1 MFRTNHIFYTNIVRR
16 RITLEIDKIKN
27 ILRKKATIF
36 QTGGKK
42 PDLSIN
48 ESWIGKILY
57 SLPNETYPIDRYQ
70 DKMYAIMMLNL
81 TQISFVP
88 EALKGRKAIAIFL
101 SPNFDR
107 DLSNLSG
114 NFCIREYDSLEE
126 LVPNEMS
133 ITFQNLKPFPLIPKL
148 VTDEFPLWD
157 TDDFPDT
164 IQDEIIELE
173 DTTGIEYYDNI
184 FEENRYIHKLGGYA
198 SFAQSGIQ
206 WPADY
211 EFVFQI
217 TEDPKA
223 HFGIIDGG
231 GIYFAKN
238 VKTNDWIAHCDFS

>member
-1 MFRTNHIFYTNIVRR
+1 M
-16 RITLEIDKIKN
+16 EIDNIKK

-36 QTGGKK
+36 QTGGKR
-42 PDLSIN
+42 PDLSIS
-48 ESWIGKILY
+48 ESWIGKIPY
-57 SLPNETYPIDRYQ
+57 SLPNETYPIDRYN

-81 TQISFVP
+81 TQIPFVP
-88 EALKGRKAIAIFL
+88 EALKDTKAIAVFL
-101 SPNFDR
+101 SPNFDK

-114 NFCIREYDSLEE
+114 NFCIREYNSLEE

-133 ITFQNLKPFPLIPKL
+133 LTFQNLKAFPLIPNL

-157 TDDFPDT
+157 TDDFPPT
-164 IQDEIIELE
+164 MQDKILELE
-173 DTTGIEYYDNI
+173 DTTGMEYYEDI
-184 FEENRYIHKLGGYA
+184 FEENHYIHKLGGYA

-206 WPADY
+206 WPPDY

-223 HFGIIDGG
+223 RFGIIHGG

-238 VKTNDWIAHCDFS
+238 MKTNDWIVHCDFL